1 MGFRIGKRHD
11 DGAPVTVSVLVLVG
25 LVLASCGVAGGFLLT
40 KSMIPPTLVSTAKG
54 GTVDPVSGQY
64 DDSRDATVTVSSG
77 TGQSVTSVGA
87 GTVTGSSCAPG
98 MTAQSGSSLYA
109 IDEVGQLMLHTD
121 VPMYRELK
129 SGMSG
134 RDAAALNAE
143 LIRLGYA
150 APNTDTMTW
159 DTIVAY
165 NALAQSVGAK
175 PLAEETGWAIGSA
188 NFVWLSQTS
197 APIAVCT
204 AKVGQNVTPGAELF
218 STGSTPTSA
227 AVSLPN
233 TQAVAG
239 DRVIVVGDQRFDLPA
254 DTTAITDASE
264 LDAIMSSNEYLVA
277 KTQAGMASGSDMAS
291 GGSDSAGVSDG
302 GSMSGSLSVTF
313 KWVLKTPLNVWEVP
327 PSALYD
333 VTGET
338 GCVASDGKPVPATII
353 ASELGKTKITVD
365 ADSLGR
371 VDIAPGD
378 DAQPCR

>member
-1 MGFRIGKRHD
+1 MGFRIGKRRSG
-11 DGAPVTVSVLVLVG
+11 GAPVAVSVMVLIG

-54 GTVDPVSGQY
+54 GTVKPVSSRY
-64 DDSRDATVTVSSG
+64 DDVRNATVTVSSG
-77 TGQSVTSVGA
+77 AGQSVTSVGA
-87 GTVTGSSCAPG
+87 GTVTSSSCTPG
-98 MTAQSGSSLYA
+98 MTVRSGSSLYA

-121 VPMYRELK
+121 VPMYRMLE

-165 NALAQSVGAK
+165 NALVQSVGAK
-175 PLAEETGWAIGSA
+175 PLTKDTGWAIGPA

-197 APIAVCT
+197 APIAACT
-204 AKVGQNVTPGAELF
+204 AKVGQSVTSGTELF

-233 TQAVAG
+233 TQVVAG
-239 DRVIVVGDQRFDLPA
+239 DRVIVVGDKRFDMPA
-254 DTTAITDASE
+254 DVTEITDKGE

-277 KTQAGMASGSDMAS
+277 KTQAGMATGDGTASNGMSDATGGS
-291 GGSDSAGVSDG
+291 GGAA
-302 GSMSGSLSVTF
+302 GSLSVTF
-313 KWVLKTPLNVWEVP
+313 TWVLKTPLDVWEVP
-327 PSALYD
+327 PSALYN
-333 VTGET
+333 VTGDT
-338 GCVASDGKPVPATII
+338 GCVASDGKPMPVTII

-365 ADSLGR
+365 TDSLGR
-371 VDIAPGD
+371 IDIAPGD
-378 DAQPCR
+378 DATPCR